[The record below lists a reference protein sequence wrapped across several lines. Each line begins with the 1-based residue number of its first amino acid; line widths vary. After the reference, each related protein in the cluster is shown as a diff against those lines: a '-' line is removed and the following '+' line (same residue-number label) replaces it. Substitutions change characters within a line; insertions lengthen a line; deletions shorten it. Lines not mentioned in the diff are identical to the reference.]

1 MGVETYAAIAAIGSL
16 ISAGSNTYQAVKTSN
31 AMEKQQEQYENQLK
45 KANQEE
51 ANQKKKQQDLQNN
64 YRNMKANLYSGDI
77 NGIASNQ
84 LIQ

>member
-1 MGVETYAAIAAIGSL
+1 MGVEAYAAIAAAGSL
-16 ISAGSNTYQAVKTSN
+16 LSAASNTYQAVKTSN
-31 AMEKQQEQYENQLK
+31 AMEKQQEQYEDQLK